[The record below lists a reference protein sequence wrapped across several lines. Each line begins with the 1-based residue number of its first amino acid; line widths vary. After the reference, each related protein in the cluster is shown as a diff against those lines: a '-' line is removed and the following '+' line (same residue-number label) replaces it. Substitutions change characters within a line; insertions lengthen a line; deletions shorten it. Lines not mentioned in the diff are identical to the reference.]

1 MANVSPVED
10 NPSQQEAALVVTGL
24 HCSSCAGAVQ
34 RAVSRS
40 PGVSS
45 ADLTFATE
53 KLAVVF
59 DPSQTDLARLKA
71 VVERTGYGALMPEEL
86 EARRTAHIR
95 DLQRE
100 RRRLTVALVLG
111 IPVFAIMIWRW
122 MHPAAVFPA
131 LGWIMFVLDT
141 PLQLFVGYRF
151 YRGAWLALW
160 RGRTATTDV
169 LIALGSSAAYFYSV
183 AALVWLHRPTY
194 FDTAA
199 LVVTFVTIGNFL
211 KVNATYKASA
221 AIRNLVDLQARYA
234 LKQDAAGQFQEV
246 PIDHVRA
253 GDRVQIRAGDT
264 VPVDGEVVHGTSTV
278 DESMLTGEP
287 MPVTKGPGDKVTAA
301 TVNQYGTLI
310 LEVTRVGRETLISQI
325 IDRVESAQA
334 ARTPLIEL
342 TDRLS
347 RIFVPI
353 ILVIAIGAFLGWW
366 LFSGVP
372 SALLSAV
379 ARSVAILVIACP
391 CALTLAP
398 GTALAVASGE
408 AARMGVLVK
417 NGAVW
422 ENLYKAETVA
432 FDKTGT
438 LTEGKPTVARIW
450 AAPPYTDGTVLKWAA
465 SADQGSQHPLADAI
479 RKAAALRDI
488 EAEMPDDFETAAG
501 LGITASVAGHA
512 VKVGSPR
519 FLETDSPAD
528 SEALADLASE
538 GLTAVAVSLDGQYLG
553 VMGIG
558 DRVRAEAAAV
568 IGILKAQGIHVAMI
582 TGDQRAAAQHV
593 ADLVGIG
600 EVMAEVL
607 PDGKADAI
615 DQLRHERSGPIIMV
629 GDGIND
635 APALAAADMGIAMGS
650 GSDIAGESADVT
662 LLQTNLRR
670 IPEMLSMS
678 RFTRQVIRQNFFWA
692 FVFNGIGLPIAALGY
707 LNPIVASSAM
717 GLSSFA
723 VVTNSMR
730 LRRHHARPR
739 TVAGPVV

>member
-10 NPSQQEAALVVTGL
+10 NPSQQEATLVVTGL

-53 KLAVVF
+53 KLAVVY
-59 DPSQTDLARLKA
+59 DPSKTDVAYLKA

-86 EARRTAHIR
+86 EERRTAHIR

-111 IPVFAIMIWRW
+111 TPVFAIMIWRW
-122 MHPAAVFPA
+122 MHPTAVFPA

-264 VPVDGEVVHGTSTV
+264 MPVDGEVVHGTSTV

-310 LEVTRVGRETLISQI
+310 LVVTRVGRETLISQI

-353 ILVIAIGAFLGWW
+353 ILVIAIGTFLGWW
-366 LFSGVP
+366 LFSGVQ

-379 ARSVAILVIACP
+379 AHSVAILVIACP

-450 AAPPYTDGTVLKWAA
+450 AAPSHSEGTVLKWAA
-465 SADQGSQHPLADAI
+465 SAEQGSQHPLADAV

-519 FLETDSPAD
+519 FLEADSPAD

-717 GLSSFA
+717 GFSSFA

-730 LRRHHARPR
+730 LRRRHARPR